1 MVMRNISWD
10 FSSNADK
17 LVALL
22 LVVTVLAV
30 LV

>member
-1 MVMRNISWD
+1 MRYMSWD
-10 FSSNADK
+10 ISSNADK

>member
-1 MVMRNISWD
+1 MRYIEWNI
-10 FSSNADK
+10 SSNAEK

>member
-1 MVMRNISWD
+1 MNLRYLDWTI
-10 FSSNADK
+10 SSNAER

-22 LVVTVLAV
+22 LAVTVLIA

>member
-1 MVMRNISWD
+1 MRNMTWD
-10 FSSNADK
+10 FSSNAER

>member
-1 MVMRNISWD
+1 MRNISWD
-10 FSSNADK
+10 FSSNADR

-22 LVVTVLAV
+22 LVVTVIAV

>member
-1 MVMRNISWD
+1 MRNMTWD
-10 FSSNADK
+10 FSSNAER

-22 LVVTVLAV
+22 LAVTVLSV

>member
-1 MVMRNISWD
+1 MRYMSWD
-10 FSSNADK
+10 ISSNAER

-22 LVVTVLAV
+22 LAVVVLSV

>member
-1 MVMRNISWD
+1 MRNISWD